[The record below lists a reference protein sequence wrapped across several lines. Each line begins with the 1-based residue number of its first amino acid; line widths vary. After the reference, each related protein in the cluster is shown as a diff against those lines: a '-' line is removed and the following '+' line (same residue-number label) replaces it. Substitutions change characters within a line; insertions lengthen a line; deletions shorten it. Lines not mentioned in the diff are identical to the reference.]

1 MTEWIALYPQLKSTH
16 IALAVTSVGLFV
28 LRAAGVLAGARWP
41 LHRAARIASVCIDTL
56 LFCAGVA
63 LWAMLSLHLGRDH
76 WLFVKLVLIV
86 AYIVLGSLALKRA
99 PTRLSKAVAFVVAL
113 ACIGSAA
120 TIAVRHDPWG
130 PLRAF
135 VAGG

>member
-1 MTEWIALYPQLKSTH
+1 MSEWIALYPQLKSTH
-16 IALAVTSVGLFV
+16 IALAATSVGLFV
-28 LRAAGVLAGARWP
+28 LRGAGVLAGARWP
-41 LHRAARIASVCIDTL
+41 LHRGARIASVGIDTL

-63 LWAMLSLHLGRDH
+63 LWVMLALHPGRDH

-99 PTRLSKAVAFVVAL
+99 PTRLGKAAAFAAAL

-130 PLRAF
+130 PLRAL

>member
-28 LRAAGVLAGARWP
+28 LRGAGVLAGARWP

-63 LWAMLSLHLGRDH
+63 LWSMLSLHLGRDH

-99 PTRLSKAVAFVVAL
+99 PTRLSKAAAYAAAL
-113 ACIGSAA
+113 ACIASAA
-120 TIAVRHDPWG
+120 LVAVRHDAMA
-130 PLRAF
+130 PLRGL
-135 VAGG
+135 AG